1 MKKLIDR
8 ASPGRGAA
16 ISTARRFLVR
26 LSPSVVGVVAALAL
40 AGASAGPSYGASA
53 IVMSGLDAPRGLA
66 FGPEGALYVA
76 EAGRGGAG
84 PCITVRG
91 LPVCYGPTGAISRL
105 WHGEQRRIVDGLPST
120 INAVGDVVGPMDISM
135 LGRGAAYATIGF
147 GTDPALRSQL
157 GEAGHL
163 FGNLI
168 KVAASGEWRA
178 VSDVSEYETEFNPAG
193 GPLDSNPY
201 GLLAES
207 GHQVIADAGANA
219 LLERDAN
226 GNLSEIATF
235 TSRPFASTDAVP
247 TSVVRGPDGALYVGQ
262 LTGLPFTAGAANV
275 YRIVP
280 GQAAQ
285 VYLSG
290 FKTIIDIALGLDGSL
305 YVLQYA
311 TGPFLSGNGALIR
324 VHPDGIRETI
334 TAALTQPTS
343 VAFGPDGALYV
354 SNRGNSVGIGEVIRI
369 EP

>member
-1 MKKLIDR
+1 M
-8 ASPGRGAA
+8 
-16 ISTARRFLVR
+16 
-26 LSPSVVGVVAALAL
+26 
-40 AGASAGPSYGASA
+40 SA
-53 IVMSGLDAPRGLA
+53 LDAPRGLA
-66 FGPEGALYVA
+66 LGPEGALYVA

-84 PCITVRG
+84 PCIVVRA

-105 WHGEQRRIVDGLPST
+105 WRGDQERIVTALPST

-135 LGRGAAYATIGF
+135 LGRGDAYVTIGF
-147 GTDPALRSQL
+147 GADPALRDQL

-178 VSDVSEYETEFNPAG
+178 VSDVSAYETEFNPAG
-193 GPLDSNPY
+193 GPLDSNPF
-201 GLLAES
+201 GLLAEP
-207 GHQVIADAGANA
+207 GHEVIADAGANA

-226 GNLSEIATF
+226 GHLSVIATF

-262 LTGLPFTAGAANV
+262 LTGLPFTAGAANI
-275 YRIVP
+275 YRVVP
-280 GQAAQ
+280 GQAPQ

-290 FKTIIDIALGLDGSL
+290 FKTIIDIAFGPEGSL

-324 VHPDGIRETI
+324 VYPDGTRETI
-334 TAALTQPTS
+334 TTALKQPTA
-343 VAFGPDGALYV
+343 VAVGPDGALYV
-354 SNRGNSVGIGEVIRI
+354 SNHGNSVGSGEVIRI
-369 EP
+369 DP